1 MSRTWTSF
9 RPVNRI
15 YVWGARI
22 IWIGVPVGL
31 LCFWFYRFCVEPYI
45 FPTTTSRVLA
55 SAYYYWSDV
64 FSGLFF
70 WLILLVPVSLFTAGL
85 IRLAWFVAWAAA
97 WDLFRSESRVSRRI
111 TAPSLALII
120 GFLTIFHSHGRLELA
135 LTGDCQRC
143 NLKGADLRDADL
155 AGSNLT
161 GANLTGANLT
171 GANLTGANLQPTPPL
186 MANFRSA
193 TSTSASLRGAN
204 LSNARLDGAY
214 LRGVDLTNANLSGAS
229 LQEMYDYDRRNVRR
243 SNFYCNTT
251 MPDGTVNNTD
261 CESRRQQCARLQILT
276 PSGDCS
282 EDD

>member
-22 IWIGVPVGL
+22 IWIGVPAAL
-31 LCFWFYRFCVEPYI
+31 LCFWFDEVMVRDP
-45 FPTTTSRVLA
+45 
-55 SAYYYWSDV
+55 
-64 FSGLFF
+64 
-70 WLILLVPVSLFTAGL
+70 ILLLTLLVFGSLFIAGP
-85 IRLAWFVAWAAA
+85 IRIVWFLAWAAA
-97 WDLFRSESRVSRRI
+97 WDLFRSENRVYRRI

-143 NLKGADLRDADL
+143 NLKGADLRDANLVD
-155 AGSNLT
+155 SNLT

-171 GANLTGANLQPTPPL
+171 GANLTGANLQPVRSF
-186 MANFRSA
+186 MAGFASA
-193 TSTSASLRGAN
+193 TSTSVSLRGAN

-214 LRGVDLTNANLSGAS
+214 LRGIDLTNANLSGAS
-229 LQEMYDYDRRNVRR
+229 LQEMYGYDRRSVRR

-261 CESRRQQCARLQILT
+261 CESRRQRCARLRMLS
-276 PSGDCS
+276 PSGDCT
-282 EDD
+282 DDD